1 MSTGYIR
8 NDTSD
13 NIANGNIINASDL
26 DGEFNAIQAAFDLSS
41 GHQHDGTTGNGAP
54 IIALGSNQEFV
65 ATNTDLRPKNDNSL
79 DLGTTVLE
87 FKNLYLDG
95 IANVDTLQVDEN
107 ATITGDLSVQGNTT
121 LGNANTDT
129 ITLTG
134 RFVSTLT
141 PGVDD
146 TYDLG
151 TSSLQWRNLE
161 IDGIASIDT
170 LQVDENASV
179 TGTLGVTGV
188 TTLGSMTATMT
199 GGTINGTIIGGTT
212 AAAGTFTTLTAT
224 AGSITGITDLAVADG
239 GTGAS
244 NSLQGLGSL
253 LGYTTTATAAGT
265 TTLTNSSSPIQ
276 YFTGTTTQTVVLPSA
291 VNALPGATYFIYNN
305 STGSLTVNA
314 NNAALVC
321 TIAANEI
328 WEITCNSS
336 TGTTPASW
344 TATRVSGGGAGI
356 SLVYTSS
363 DQTIT
368 SAGLL
373 TLAHG
378 LGVAPKLVG
387 LELVCQT
394 AEFNYS
400 IGAVITAGIN
410 NYNVG
415 QGASLISVRYDTT
428 NVYIRFSN
436 AIKPFTTGDASNG
449 GQSLLTNAN
458 WKLRVR
464 AFA

>member
-13 NIANGNIINASDL
+13 NISNGNIINASDL

-54 IIALGSNQEFV
+54 IITLGSNQEFV
-65 ATNTDLRPKNDNSL
+65 ATSTALRPLNDNSL
-79 DLGTTVLE
+79 DLGTTILE

-95 IANVDTLQVDEN
+95 VANVDTLQVDEN

-121 LGNANTDT
+121 LGNADTDT

-141 PGVDD
+141 PGVDN

-328 WEITCNSS
+328 WNITCNSS

-344 TATRVSGGGAGI
+344 TATRVSAGSGI

-368 SAGLL
+368 TQGLL

-378 LGVAPKLVG
+378 FGVIPKLAG

-394 AEFNYS
+394 AEANYA
-400 IGAVITAGIN
+400 IGNVTTASLN
-410 NYNVG
+410 NYAPAL
-415 QGASLISVRYDTT
+415 GAAWNSVRYDAT
-428 NVYIRFSN
+428 NVYIRFSPLTNCFTVAN
-436 AIKPFTTGDASNG
+436 ALGG
-449 GQSLLTNAN
+449 GQQALTNAN